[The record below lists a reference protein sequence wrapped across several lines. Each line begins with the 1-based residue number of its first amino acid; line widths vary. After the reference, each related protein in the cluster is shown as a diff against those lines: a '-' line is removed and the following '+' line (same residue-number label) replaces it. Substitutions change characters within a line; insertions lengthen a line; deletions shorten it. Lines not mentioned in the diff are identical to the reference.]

1 MNVAYP
7 VVVVVTGAVVFIS
20 AAQLLF
26 SLPPT
31 QPIKNK
37 KNKKMIRL
45 IEATVHY
52 SIFKLCDANV
62 YRLLLS
68 IECRRMPWT
77 VDDVMTA
84 TS

>member
-37 KNKKMIRL
+37 KKQKDDKIDRSNRTLFDIQIVRCKRL
-45 IEATVHY
+45 
-52 SIFKLCDANV
+52 SPP
-62 YRLLLS
+62 S
-68 IECRRMPWT
+68 
-77 VDDVMTA
+77 
-84 TS
+84 